1 MIQQQIKE
9 ISVLRELRVVVMN
22 FKWDNCDF
30 RQPCS
35 VGHFHSQSRGKRKV
49 IRVEVLQ
56 ILA

>member
-1 MIQQQIKE
+1 
-9 ISVLRELRVVVMN
+9 MN

-30 RQPCS
+30 RQLCS
-35 VGHFHSQSRGKRKV
+35 VGQFHSQSRGKRKV